1 MIISERLGGERGEAG
16 YTQAAAGDRVVRPV
30 IYCERGP
37 SPPPPRNSCRVLA
50 VTLACRGDITCL
62 SHSAAQRD
70 AAEEPKSLK
79 PLLLL
84 GFKLCQVCGSS
95 YGIDRRSGL
104 ETEGIVQVVY
114 FAVFVCCIRIYFRY
128 SVKDVYV
135 VYFTVCSYVAFIF
148 ILQLKMCM

>member
-1 MIISERLGGERGEAG
+1 M
-16 YTQAAAGDRVVRPV
+16 

-104 ETEGIVQVVY
+104 ETEGIVHIVY
-114 FAVFVCCIRIYFRY
+114 FA
-128 SVKDVYV
+128 
-135 VYFTVCSYVAFIF
+135 VCSYVAFVFTFVI
-148 ILQLKMCM
+148 Q